1 MILNQVSGGFTIL
14 NYTATIFA
22 SAGATNWSP
31 NNSAMFIGFIQLV
44 GCIISTGLVDK
55 VGRKI
60 LLLVSLIS
68 VAIGLTALGMYS
80 YLQEI
85 NIDVTDYTWV
95 PVATLSF
102 VFLMTAIGIYGL
114 PFVLL
119 AEVLPLNVIRKRM
132 SLIHNPV
139 Y

>member
-1 MILNQVSGGFTIL
+1 
-14 NYTATIFA
+14 
-22 SAGATNWSP
+22 
-31 NNSAMFIGFIQLV
+31 MFIGFIQLV